1 MLVYQRV
8 YLSLSFSSL
17 LKSGKFSHIF
27 HHLSLFLGSFYGDC
41 TSCISIFVAV
51 VPAAQRSLKPSV
63 SGCHRR
69 WQLVLQL
76 VMGFPK
82 SLSHWAHG
90 RYNDGHAL
98 ADRDLDS
105 GFGLWILI
113 IVTSAARS
121 SLWSYVASCGLQMVQ
136 SFCSWDARLNQEV
149 RHEEQPGVPR
159 PCLLFR

>member
-1 MLVYQRV
+1 MGNSVTSFIIFPCFWAHSMGIV
-8 YLSLSFSSL
+8 PVVSPFSLPSCPL
-17 LKSGKFSHIF
+17 HRGHWSHRF
-27 HHLSLFLGSFYGDC
+27 
-41 TSCISIFVAV
+41 
-51 VPAAQRSLKPSV
+51 

-76 VMGFPK
+76 GMGFPK

-90 RYNDGHAL
+90 RWYNDGHAL

-136 SFCSWDARLNQEV
+136 SFCSWDAWLNQEV
-149 RHEEQPGVPR
+149 RHEEQPGVP
-159 PCLLFR
+159 PWVDPAI